1 MNGTGTKE
9 NPYIIMTADDLYSM
23 GNSGGSEIYFSLG
36 ADIDFNNTPYAE
48 NFVPIPINCKM
59 FSGNGHVIRNINYSK
74 PESNASMFIV
84 SCENIIIDSLK
95 TENIR
100 LCGKNVFLFGNSGKR
115 CNISLEH
122 CVFVMNDMI
131 ILSQAVASMTNKY
144 CLIHDH
150 NIKISADYCTI
161 VAKLQSEKS
170 YPVFSGDNVSHSQTK
185 AEIYINSSANS
196 GNSYSAFLSES
207 VIADSYFFLKINAP
221 ENDNV
226 SAYDFSS
233 TGSKF
238 NSSYL
243 VCEPVT
249 AISAI
254 NWNGDIG
261 STCFYDNILIRKN
274 NSNISV
280 KNNLNSVNMYALNT
294 EQCKNPV
301 YLRSIGFNCAGAE
314 E

>member
-9 NPYIIMTADDLYSM
+9 NPYIIMTVEDLYSM

-59 FSGNGHVIRNINYSK
+59 FSGNGHVIRNVNYSIQ
-74 PESNASMFIV
+74 ESNASMFTV
-84 SCENIIIDSLK
+84 SGENIIIDELK

-115 CNISLEH
+115 CNLSLEH

-185 AEIYINSSANS
+185 AEIYINSSANT

-207 VIADSYFFLKINAP
+207 VISDSYFFLKINAP
-221 ENDNV
+221 ETDNI
-226 SAYDFSS
+226 SSFDFSA
-233 TGSKF
+233 TNSKF

-243 VCEPVT
+243 VCEPSEV
-249 AISAI
+249 ISAI
-254 NWNGDIG
+254 NWNGDVR
-261 STCFYDNILIRKN
+261 STCFYDNTLMRKN
-274 NSNISV
+274 NRNISV
-280 KNNLNSVNMYALNT
+280 SSNASMVNIYALTT